1 MIFKKKILVMGLPG
15 SGKSHLAEA
24 LAKGLNGVWINADKV
39 REQYDDWDFTPEGR
53 MRQAMRMKFLSD
65 GANMAGQVA
74 VADFICPTEK
84 AREEF
89 GADFTIWMDTIK
101 EGRFE
106 DTNLMFEEPSKCD
119 YHITKW
125 LTDINELLTT
135 INNGKRMDRQ
145 KPTVQMLGRYQPW
158 HAGHRELFKKA
169 HAKTGQVIIMVR
181 DTGEEYFDWSYL
193 VEDLTEHNF
202 TYGVD
207 YEIMHV
213 PNIVNITYG
222 RDVGYKIEQEHLGE
236 EIESISATDIRLAMA
251 K

>member
-1 MIFKKKILVMGLPG
+1 
-15 SGKSHLAEA
+15 
-24 LAKGLNGVWINADKV
+24 
-39 REQYDDWDFTPEGR
+39 
-53 MRQAMRMKFLSD
+53 
-65 GANMAGQVA
+65 
-74 VADFICPTEK
+74 
-84 AREEF
+84 
-89 GADFTIWMDTIK
+89 MD
-101 EGRFE
+101 
-106 DTNLMFEEPSKCD
+106 P
-119 YHITKW
+119 
-125 LTDINELLTT
+125 
-135 INNGKRMDRQ
+135 Q